1 MLDIFFCISWLQ
13 DNTRTLIK
21 QKLLLTIFILIL
33 LLCIYFIKLAYY
45 GMIQEITLMA
55 APTPTPRYFWILRVA
70 KFRLME
76 VNSTLLYIYKFPL
89 KDTASLYIQI
99 N

>member
-1 MLDIFFCISWLQ
+1 MYLFYKIS
-13 DNTRTLIK
+13 
-21 QKLLLTIFILIL
+21 ILW
-33 LLCIYFIKLAYY
+33 YDT
-45 GMIQEITLMA
+45 GNNPNGRPHPHT
-55 APTPTPRYFWILRVA
+55 RYFWILRVA